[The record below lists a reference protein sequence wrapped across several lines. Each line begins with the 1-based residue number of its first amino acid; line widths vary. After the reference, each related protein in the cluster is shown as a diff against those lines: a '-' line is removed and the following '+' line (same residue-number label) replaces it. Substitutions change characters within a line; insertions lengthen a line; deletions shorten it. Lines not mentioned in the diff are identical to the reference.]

1 MGFKAI
7 LVAVSILAMSA
18 CASVSAKSV
27 DYAQY
32 AGTAIPEVR
41 FQQPLY
47 NWQRIDDKS
56 LVVWT
61 RPSEAYLLTL
71 KPNCNAL
78 RTAKAVA
85 VSDRD
90 GMNGR
95 MIAGSTDLVAGVM
108 RCRIETIQPIDQK
121 RLEADRK
128 S

>member
-32 AGTAIPEVR
+32 AGAAIPEVR
-41 FQQPLY
+41 FQQGLY
-47 NWQRIDDKS
+47 NWQRIDDRS

-71 KPNCNAL
+71 KPNCNGM
-78 RTAKAVA
+78 RMAKAVE

-95 MIAGSTDLVAGVM
+95 MVAGSTDLLAGIM

-121 RLEADRK
+121 RIAADRK

>member
-1 MGFKAI
+1 MDSRSV
-7 LVAVSILAMSA
+7 LVAVSILALSA

-27 DYAQY
+27 DYVQY
-32 AGTAIPEVR
+32 AGAAIPEVR
-41 FQQPLY
+41 FQQGLY

-56 LVVWT
+56 VVVWT

-71 KPNCNAL
+71 KPSCTEL
-78 RTAKAVA
+78 RMTHAVA

-90 GMNGR
+90 GTSGR
-95 MIAGSTDLVAGVM
+95 MVAGSTDLLAGIM